1 MADVLNSVDT
11 TVGAGAFNRR
21 VSFQLP
27 SGNATDGVGS
37 PVPNYTTVLTTWAHI
52 QAWKGRKDVLASQF
66 YATEYQRV
74 LLRYRPSMNITT
86 KMRMLYGRRV
96 FDVTSVSTPAE
107 AQTTIELLVTERK
120 AYGSLH

>member
-1 MADVLNSVDT
+1 
-11 TVGAGAFNRR
+11 
-21 VSFQLP
+21 
-27 SGNATDGVGS
+27 
-37 PVPNYTTVLTTWAHI
+37 
-52 QAWKGRKDVLASQF
+52 
-66 YATEYQRV
+66 
-74 LLRYRPSMNITT
+74 MNITT